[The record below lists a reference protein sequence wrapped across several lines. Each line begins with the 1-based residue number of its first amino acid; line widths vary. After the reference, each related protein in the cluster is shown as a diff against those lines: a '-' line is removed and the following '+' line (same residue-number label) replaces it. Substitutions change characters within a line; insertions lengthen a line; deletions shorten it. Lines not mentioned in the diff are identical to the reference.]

1 MSTVSQLFS
10 DIPLLLMRIPI
21 VLLAL
26 SVHEAAHGYMAYR
39 LGDSTAK
46 SMGRLTLN
54 PLKHLDPIGTIMM
67 FLFGFGWAR
76 PVPVMTRHFKKP
88 KRDMALT
95 AIAGPISNLL
105 LALIGVFLSRLFIA
119 VLMAADVVIEYNGMQ
134 YITAENAFL
143 INLIM
148 YTAMFLELFY
158 WLNVSLAIFN
168 LIPIPPLD
176 GSRFFLTLLP
186 TRMYFE
192 IMRHEHIIRIVLLIA
207 LWTGLLDRPLQYLV
221 MLVTDAMNHLV
232 GLIPFL

>member
-1 MSTVSQLFS
+1 MSTISQLFS

-26 SVHEAAHGYMAYR
+26 SAHEAAHGYMAYR
-39 LGDSTAK
+39 LGDTTAK

-54 PLKHLDPIGTIMM
+54 PLKHLDPLGTIMM

-76 PVPVMTRHFKKP
+76 PVPIMTRHFKKP

-105 LALIGVFLSRLFIA
+105 LALIGVFLSRLFVA
-119 VLMAADVVIEYNGMQ
+119 VLTAADVVTEYNGAQ
-134 YITAENAFL
+134 YIMAESSFV

-168 LIPIPPLD
+168 LLPIPPLD
-176 GSRFFLTLLP
+176 GSRFFLTFLP
-186 TRMYFE
+186 TRLYFE
-192 IMRHEHIIRIVLLIA
+192 VMRYEHIIRIVLLVA
-207 LWTGLLDRPLQYLV
+207 LWAGFLDRPLRYLV
-221 MLVTDAMNHLV
+221 MLVTGAMNALV